1 MHRLIL
7 MSALALAA
15 CSGAGTES
23 AAAEGG
29 ATQRAYAATGF
40 DKIDLSGSS
49 DVIVRTGSAASVRAE
64 GDAKALERL
73 EIEVDGDTLRI
84 GHKKNSRGFDFR
96 KTGRTRV
103 YVTVP
108 TLTAAAIGGS
118 GDMNIDK
125 VEADRFD
132 GSVAGSGNIKIAALH
147 ARSAALSIAGSGG
160 IEAAGAA
167 DDLKLDIAGSGD
179 LDLTGLQSKTAS
191 VSIAGSGNA
200 RANASES
207 ADISIMGSGN
217 VRLGGTARCSVNKMG
232 SGSAECGA

>member
-1 MHRLIL
+1 MHRIILI
-7 MSALALAA
+7 SALALAA
-15 CSGAGTES
+15 CSSAGTES

-29 ATQRAYAATGF
+29 ATQRDYAATGF

-49 DVIVRTGSAASVRAE
+49 DVIVRTGGAASVRAE

-84 GHKKNSRGFDFR
+84 GHKKNSWGFDFS

-103 YVTVP
+103 YVTLP
-108 TLTAAAIGGS
+108 ALTAAAIGGS
-118 GDMNIDK
+118 GDIEIDK

-132 GSVAGSGNIKIAALH
+132 GSVAGSGNIKIAALR
-147 ARSAALSIAGSGG
+147 ARSAAFSIAGSGG
-160 IEAAGAA
+160 IKAAGAA
-167 DDLKLDIAGSGD
+167 GDLKLDIAGSGD

-200 RANASES
+200 RANATES

-217 VRLGGTARCSVNKMG
+217 VRLRGTARCSVNKMG